1 MKRAILTR
9 AVDRAQ
15 PRLTELPLRLGHHG
29 LPAPECKMQPG
40 DPTERWRDY
49 VATRMGCLRGGP
61 VTVEP
66 VARRIH
72 PHSTMWEFQISWGNG
87 RSQAVLLKAPS
98 PSPQPPTCATT
109 TSGARPR
116 LFEPLDPRM
125 RAQSE
130 YAALVNI
137 DAHFRQLDD
146 PRFGT
151 VRPLDF
157 AIGSGAILME
167 KISAP
172 SLKTIL
178 AHTHRWR
185 RSPNRPILTQAF
197 RNSGAWLRFFHQ
209 SPLPSNAQPQH
220 IGDHP
225 LAQSIR
231 RMSEYLSEISGE
243 RTFFRRL
250 ASKADAAA
258 ERRLTAAPPA
268 GLAHCDYAPRNI
280 LVGPAAQISVI
291 DTAARW
297 QAPVYMDIAYFLVNL
312 KATQTQIYSWGWM
325 TSKRALATY
334 EHAFLSGYFGTQIP
348 WQLLRLYEL
357 QSLIDRWAAITERL
371 LRQASSG
378 QRHQR
383 AAARAKLW
391 MSGQYFRSRTADLLH
406 TLGES

>member
-1 MKRAILTR
+1 
-9 AVDRAQ
+9 
-15 PRLTELPLRLGHHG
+15 
-29 LPAPECKMQPG
+29 MQPG
-40 DPTERWRDY
+40 DPTERWREY

-72 PHSTMWEFQISWGNG
+72 AHSTMWEFAISWGNG
-87 RSQAVLLKAPS
+87 RSQAVLLKTPS
-98 PSPQPPTCATT
+98 PSPQPQTCATM

-116 LFEPLDPRM
+116 LFEPLDPRK

-157 AIGSGAILME
+157 ATDSGAILME
-167 KISAP
+167 KVSAP
-172 SLKTIL
+172 SLKSTL
-178 AHTHRWR
+178 ARAHRWR
-185 RSPNRPILTQAF
+185 RSPDRPMLNEVF
-197 RNSGAWLRFFHQ
+197 RNSGAWLRIFHQ
-209 SPLPSNAQPQH
+209 SPLPSNAQPQQLGGH
-220 IGDHP
+220 S

-231 RMSEYLSEISGE
+231 RISEFLSDISGE
-243 RTFFRRL
+243 KTFFHWL
-250 ASKADAAA
+250 ANKADAAT
-258 ERRLTAAPPA
+258 ERRLRTAPPA

-291 DTAARW
+291 DTAAHW
-297 QAPVYMDIAYFLVNL
+297 QAPIYMDIAYFLVNL

-325 TSKRALATY
+325 RSERALATY

-348 WQLLRLYEL
+348 WQILRLYEL

-371 LRQASSG
+371 LRQTSSG

-391 MSGQYFRSRTADLLH
+391 MSGQYFRSRTIHLLH